1 MLGKLFHYA
10 ADAILISAVLAGIKR
25 STGLT
30 VASSKIE
37 SKDVRSAVDQYLGIG
52 EWVVDQGIMFMSN
65 SKYFYKK
72 RMDSDDQH
80 SNSNSDMNGLSS
92 NQERRKLLEAYQAE
106 RALNKSLLRASV
118 RPGDHSSR
126 PSHPLNHSVVG
137 HRARK
142 SISVKDVL
150 QSKEALQDGGA
161 YQQQQ
166 QQRHHQPPSSTKS
179 IIQHY
184 NTLSKTSK
192 PASTLLGV
200 RRHGAVA
207 HRIEKKPIPTRPGTS
222 SVHSSIQRR
231 DNDGTVYIIPT
242 GASTNILDAEQT
254 KGLQST
260 KENMEGSLWSNRI
273 STPKAADTFG
283 TKSIRQDRASTVS
296 SAKKQEEI
304 YLSQARL
311 MQWYLMN
318 KRAAEHFS
326 AQEKSAEVQF
336 ELVGRSL
343 LEKQTKLQNLQKR
356 FEVEQDLV
364 ELESTLGCQRDQLL
378 SIIDGLST
386 FKADYE
392 EFTAALDREARV
404 LNIPGIDDSNLDQW
418 LEQIKACQSVLDLST
433 RSSSKD
439 YELVGQAAPARLGST
454 SGIMMPV
461 QQLLSPSEGVMDAL
475 SGLSIE
481 QLSSME
487 ETLRRAKMSRQQP
500 SGSTER
506 VPPSAPPRYSTRPPS
521 ASVTAACMKQFM
533 SVMNVAPKD
542 FSPPTKPSITIVDGV
557 PWLTFTYTT
566 RSAASTP
573 YTIRADIDQVS
584 VDDIPIEFQTT
595 NCLYPS
601 ANGAEEEYKGSR
613 RDYERECNEQGWKL
627 AHLNPTILN
636 DRKGVLQRAV
646 ISLRN
651 ASSEQKSR
659 RVKRQE
665 KKTQAIAVEK
675 DVRGPVLPIPRLVVS
690 SMSRAPV
697 PLPLTWQPAMMS
709 SLQDDTQQPMPSNLA
724 PVQEPEPQ
732 VQAATQP
739 TQRLPSL
746 GSFETSAS
754 DLSSLEFNGYI
765 QGQLKRLRLQIN
777 ISGIS
782 LDDLPHD
789 FKKSNCVYP
798 RSFLTH
804 DDQSEH
810 WNTYG
815 IRQAEESFLNE
826 IGWKLCSINSGLLN
840 GKRLLLQQALD
851 AYRRRFLPST
861 GQPRARIGP
870 SLLTRSN
877 SSFNPVYS
885 LFSGSDPP
893 RTRHRD
899 QQARVRFDTRDFI
912 SQKAHVKLTGEPYS
926 EEEEEK
932 DKDSNRYESAEGETG
947 EEDSDEEDEEYG
959 GTREENNDSEGED
972 FDEDDEDDEEPS
984 EGDYFEDESGDGS
997 SSEEVFHSQMSLLSF
1012 TGSIRTYSLGT
1023 GSGSARSRPRI
1034 HPTIAVTTSSRNAS
1048 PLSRSET
1055 LPTRKRSWTEFTSQ
1069 THLSGGSSSNNN
1081 RDRFD
1086 KRIRHGD
1093 TGENRVALGYEQ
1105 NEHEDGGEPNGEKGA
1120 GVAVEDGGGGKDER
1134 EHEEYNE
1141 NEDEDEG
1148 EYDNDDEDEVDWW
1161 KSRLNNSEYVEDH
1174 NLVSMTTEE
1183 LIGALTSCYNSDI
1196 EDYYDDED

>member
-1 MLGKLFHYA
+1 MFGKLFHYA

-65 SKYFYKK
+65 SKYFHK
-72 RMDSDDQH
+72 RRN
-80 SNSNSDMNGLSS
+80 SNSNSDMNELSS

-126 PSHPLNHSVVG
+126 PSHPLNRSVVG
-137 HRARK
+137 YRARK
-142 SISVKDVL
+142 SILVKDVL

-161 YQQQQ
+161 HQQQQ
-166 QQRHHQPPSSTKS
+166 QQQQQQQHHHQPSSSTKS

-184 NTLSKTSK
+184 NALSRTSK
-192 PASTLLGV
+192 PASALLGV
-200 RRHGAVA
+200 RRLGAVA
-207 HRIEKKPIPTRPGTS
+207 HRIEKKPMPTRPGTS
-222 SVHSSIQRR
+222 SVYSSIQRIG
-231 DNDGTVYIIPT
+231 NDSTDYIIT
-242 GASTNILDAEQT
+242 TDASTTD
-254 KGLQST
+254 
-260 KENMEGSLWSNRI
+260 SL
-273 STPKAADTFG
+273 G
-283 TKSIRQDRASTVS
+283 TRSIRQDRASTVS
-296 SAKKQEEI
+296 SVKRQEEI

-378 SIIDGLST
+378 SIIDRLDT
-386 FKADYE
+386 FKAGYE
-392 EFTAALDREARV
+392 EFTTALDCEARV
-404 LNIPGIDDSNLDQW
+404 LNIPGIDDSNLDEW
-418 LEQIKACQSVLDLST
+418 LGQIKECQSVLDMSSQ
-433 RSSSKD
+433 RSNKD
-439 YELVGQAAPARLGST
+439 YELVDQAAPARLVSA

-461 QQLLSPSEGVMDAL
+461 QQLLSPNEGVMDAL

-506 VPPSAPPRYSTRPPS
+506 VPPSAPPRPSTRPPS
-521 ASVTAACMKQFM
+521 ASVTAASMKQFM
-533 SVMNVAPKD
+533 SVMNVASKGS
-542 FSPPTKPSITIVDGV
+542 SPPTKPSIKIVDGV
-557 PWLTFTYTT
+557 PWLAFTYTT

-584 VDDIPIEFQTT
+584 VDDIPTEFQTT

-613 RDYERECNEQGWKL
+613 RNYERECNEQGWKL

-636 DRKGVLQRAV
+636 ERRGVLQRAV

-651 ASSEQKSR
+651 ASLEQKSR

-665 KKTQAIAVEK
+665 KKTRAKAVDK
-675 DVRGPVLPIPRLVVS
+675 DVRGPVLPIPRLVAS
-690 SMSRAPV
+690 SISRAPA
-697 PLPLTWQPAMMS
+697 PFPLTWQPGMVS
-709 SLQDDTQQPMPSNLA
+709 SLQDDTQRPVPSDLT
-724 PVQEPEPQ
+724 PLQEPEPQ
-732 VQAATQP
+732 VKAATQAM
-739 TQRLPSL
+739 QRLPSL

-765 QGQLKRLRLQIN
+765 QGRLKRLRLQIN

-798 RSFLTH
+798 RSFLTQ
-804 DDQSEH
+804 DGQSEH

-851 AYRRRFLPST
+851 AYRRRFLPLT

-870 SLLTRSN
+870 SLLTRRN
-877 SSFNPVYS
+877 SSSNPVYS
-885 LFSGSDPP
+885 LFNGSDPP
-893 RTRHRD
+893 HTRQRN

-912 SQKAHVKLTGEPYS
+912 SRKAHVEVTGEPYS
-926 EEEEEK
+926 EEDEGK
-932 DKDSNRYESAEGETG
+932 DKESNRYGSAEEETG
-947 EEDSDEEDEEYG
+947 EEEGEEEDEEYRR
-959 GTREENNDSEGED
+959 TMEDEDDSEGGD
-972 FDEDDEDDEEPS
+972 FDGDDEDDEEPS

-1034 HPTIAVTTSSRNAS
+1034 HPTSAVTASSRNAS

-1055 LPTRKRSWTEFTSQ
+1055 LPTRKRSWTEFTPQ
-1069 THLSGGSSSNNN
+1069 THLNGGSSNNN
-1081 RDRFD
+1081 RVRFD
-1086 KRIRHGD
+1086 KRVRHGD
-1093 TGENRVALGYEQ
+1093 IGENRDALGYEQ
-1105 NEHEDGGEPNGEKGA
+1105 NRHEDGRKPSGEKGEEGA
-1120 GVAVEDGGGGKDER
+1120 GVAVEDGGGRKDER
-1134 EHEEYNE
+1134 EQEEYNGSE
-1141 NEDEDEG
+1141 GEG

-1161 KSRLNNSEYVEDH
+1161 KSRLNNSEYAEDH

-1183 LIGALTSCYNSDI
+1183 LIGALTNCYNSDV